1 MVFGRTL
8 RELLKHFVYVAA
20 VRGVDNFQVG
30 GPRQKIYRGQTIDT
44 QSYPVCN
51 VAKKNKLKP
60 AERIVVNC
68 GNAGLTTQY
77 LIIQSLDTAPE
88 RLCLGDVTV
97 DVLGKCGHTT
107 RHPWLYWC
115 RVYAACSIR
124 MKLA

>member
-8 RELLKHFVYVAA
+8 GALLKHFVYVAA
-20 VRGVDNFQVG
+20 VKGVDNFQVG
-30 GPRQKIYRGQTIDT
+30 GQPNPMSKGQTIDID
-44 QSYPVCN
+44 SYNVCG
-51 VAKKNKLKP
+51 VANGRRVKAGK
-60 AERIVVNC
+60 RILVNC
-68 GNAGLTTQY
+68 RKAGLTTQY
-77 LIIQSLDTAPE
+77 LIIQSRDKAPE
-88 RLCLGDVTV
+88 RLCLGEVTV